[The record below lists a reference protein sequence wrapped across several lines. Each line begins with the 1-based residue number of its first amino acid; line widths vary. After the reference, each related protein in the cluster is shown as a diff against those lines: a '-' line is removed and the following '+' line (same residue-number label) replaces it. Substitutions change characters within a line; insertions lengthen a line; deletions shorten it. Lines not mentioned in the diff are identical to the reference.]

1 MNINTNPQD
10 FFKILDSIND
20 PTYDLY
26 LSGLL
31 ISDNGDAI
39 INECPHKFS
48 VVSIEENTTKQDFFN
63 SLKQAFLNKN
73 WICFNF
79 KTNTIPSFV
88 EEQLL
93 RLTRS
98 NEIYLDD
105 LAFNAKLE
113 DQARVFGVIS
123 KENFASININL
134 NQCFRL
140 FNQA

>member
-1 MNINTNPQD
+1 MHINTKPQK
-10 FFKILDSIND
+10 FFEVLDSIND

-26 LSGLL
+26 ISGLL
-31 ISDNGDAI
+31 ISDSDAI

-63 SLKQAFLNKN
+63 SLKQAFLNKK

-93 RLTRS
+93 IL
-98 NEIYLDD
+98 
-105 LAFNAKLE
+105 
-113 DQARVFGVIS
+113 
-123 KENFASININL
+123 
-134 NQCFRL
+134 
-140 FNQA
+140 